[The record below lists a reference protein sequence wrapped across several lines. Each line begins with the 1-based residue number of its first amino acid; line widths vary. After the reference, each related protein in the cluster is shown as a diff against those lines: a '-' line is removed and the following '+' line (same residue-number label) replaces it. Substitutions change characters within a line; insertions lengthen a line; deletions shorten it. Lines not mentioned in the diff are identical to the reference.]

1 MSASDSGSGEMFHAL
16 IIIEM
21 IIIEMIGI
29 SGVGKRALGNN

>member
-1 MSASDSGSGEMFHAL
+1 MLASDSASGDMFHAL
-16 IIIEM
+16 